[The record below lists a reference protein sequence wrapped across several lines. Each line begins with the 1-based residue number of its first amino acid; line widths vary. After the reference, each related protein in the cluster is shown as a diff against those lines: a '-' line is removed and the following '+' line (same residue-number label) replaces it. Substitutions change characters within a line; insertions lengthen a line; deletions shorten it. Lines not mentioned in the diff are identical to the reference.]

1 MTERLSPI
9 KCAQGYE
16 QEKAHGESSWKA
28 IARPYGV
35 NLEVVGGGP
44 SDIPANGPLVFITNH
59 PYRILDGMMIG
70 NLLDQTRGDFLILA
84 NSVFRRVV
92 ELNKI
97 VLPILF
103 DE

>member
-1 MTERLSPI
+1 M
-9 KCAQGYE
+9 
-16 QEKAHGESSWKA
+16 
-28 IARPYGV
+28 
-35 NLEVVGGGP
+35 
-44 SDIPANGPLVFITNH
+44 
-59 PYRILDGMMIG
+59 G
-70 NLLDQTRGDFLILA
+70 NLLDQTRGDFRILA

>member
-1 MTERLSPI
+1 M
-9 KCAQGYE
+9 
-16 QEKAHGESSWKA
+16 
-28 IARPYGV
+28 
-35 NLEVVGGGP
+35 VGGGP

-59 PYRILDGMMIG
+59 PYRILDGMMMG

>member
-9 KCAQGYE
+9 KRAQGYE

-44 SDIPANGPLVFITNH
+44 SDIPADGPLVFIANH
-59 PYRILDGMMIG
+59 PYRILDGMMMG
-70 NLLDQTRGDFLILA
+70 NLLDQTRGDFRILA
-84 NSVFRRVV
+84 YSVFRRVV
-92 ELNKI
+92 ELNRI